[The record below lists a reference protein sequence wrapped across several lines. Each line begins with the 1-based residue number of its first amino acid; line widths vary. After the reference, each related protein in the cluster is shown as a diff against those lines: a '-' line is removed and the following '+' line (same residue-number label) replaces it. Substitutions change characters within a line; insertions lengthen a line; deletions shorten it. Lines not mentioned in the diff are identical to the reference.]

1 MTFQGINRNFRTM
14 NKTRIVLT
22 ALLAALYGL
31 SVHLMGMIYSP
42 MTGAIHAQQLD
53 DTASSYAMASMIRN
67 GDFRTAMFWIFL
79 FLLLMVWW
87 KPIGR
92 LIHKRSYV
100 WPLSASMIMAIMTS
114 CTPVKVP
121 DVIEVKSN
129 ETAWAIPMDGSSQ
142 DGQIKF
148 NSVGFLNDKK
158 VAAKRIWV
166 DKVPRKTGRFY
177 WDIEWIPAI
186 QVISVDRSLVT
197 RQWTD
202 GKAGTSTDD
211 EGVGVVTKDSVKL
224 RVGLTVTASID
235 EDDASTYLY
244 YHGARPLAQVLDQN
258 IRSFAVAE
266 LTRDYS
272 ELSLSEAQTQGDRIY
287 KSLFDAA
294 RKTFKPKG
302 VTIQYLGNAEGL
314 TYADSTVQSAINA
327 RYLAEQSV
335 KTAEQEQNAQKI
347 RNQTLVM
354 NAQTESDA
362 AQRLLASKEAA
373 MFKNELN
380 IKIMQAQAA
389 LKWNGQL
396 PAYLMP
402 ANSPMLPMLNVGGA
416 H

>member
-1 MTFQGINRNFRTM
+1 
-14 NKTRIVLT
+14 
-22 ALLAALYGL
+22 
-31 SVHLMGMIYSP
+31 
-42 MTGAIHAQQLD
+42 
-53 DTASSYAMASMIRN
+53 
-67 GDFRTAMFWIFL
+67 MFWIFI
-79 FLLLMVWW
+79 FLLLVIWW

-100 WPLSASMIMAIMTS
+100 WPLGASMIMAMMTS

-148 NSVGFLNDKK
+148 NSVGFLNNKK
-158 VAAKRIWV
+158 VASKRIWV

-294 RKTFKPKG
+294 RKAFKPKG

-373 MFKNELN
+373 TFKNELN

-416 H
+416 PH